1 MFQQPSRVEVK
12 DSSPVPYY
20 QLPLQTYN
28 LTEHLMITFSVLD
41 PGLSI
46 ELNNNS
52 MGYTQAVQQAA
63 Q

>member
-1 MFQQPSRVEVK
+1 
-12 DSSPVPYY
+12 
-20 QLPLQTYN
+20 
-28 LTEHLMITFSVLD
+28 MIIFFLLD